1 MSKLKILML
10 NHEYPPI
17 GGGGGYAGRNIL
29 RQFAGRSDIELDVV
43 VSRPS
48 PPTVVEKFADNIT
61 LYRVGVRKKAL
72 QFWTRPEMIQWMA
85 KAYRIHRKL
94 LQQNQY
100 DLAHAFFGF
109 PTAALTWRTVS
120 KLPYI
125 ISLRGS
131 DVPGANVRFSL
142 DYKLL
147 APVFRRIWENASALY
162 ACSEGLRQ
170 RALEFMPEAKIYVV
184 PNGVELDRFSPANNK
199 QKIEDLKLLTVG
211 RLSVSKRI
219 ELLVSAMELIR
230 KQFPNATL
238 KIAGGGGLEN
248 QLRKSIKD
256 KDMENCI
263 TMLGVVP
270 AEDMPELYRKS
281 DIFVSASLQE
291 GMSNAMLEA
300 MASGLPIITT
310 CCEGVEE
317 LITDNGIVVE
327 LAQAEEIAKAIK
339 NLADDKQAYSQM
351 SAAARKQAEKFSW
364 QFVAERYLDYYSTI
378 VNRATSK

>member
-1 MSKLKILML
+1 MKILML

-43 VSRPS
+43 VSRPR
-48 PPTVVEKFADNIT
+48 PPTIIERLADNIT
-61 LYRVGVRKKAL
+61 LYRVGVRKKAM

-85 KAYRIHRKL
+85 KAYRIHKKL

-131 DVPGANVRFSL
+131 DVPGVNVRFSL

-147 APVFRRIWENASALY
+147 APVFRRIWGNASALY

-170 RALEFMPEAKIYVV
+170 RALKFMPEAKIYVV
-184 PNGVELDRFSPANNK
+184 PNGVELDRFCPVNNK

-211 RLSVSKRI
+211 RLSASKRI
-219 ELLVSAMELIR
+219 ELLVSVVELIR

-248 QLRKSIKD
+248 QLRQLIKD
-256 KDMENCI
+256 KGMENCI
-263 TMLGVVP
+263 AMLGIVP
-270 AEDMPELYRKS
+270 AEEMPELYRKS

-310 CCEGVEE
+310 RCEGVQE
-317 LITDNGIVVE
+317 LIADNGIVVE
-327 LAQAEEIAKAIK
+327 QPEPELIAGAIK
-339 NLADDKQAYSQM
+339 QVANDRNRYEQM
-351 SAAARKQAEKFSW
+351 SRAARKRAEKFSW
-364 QFVAERYLDYYSTI
+364 ESVASQYLDCYHKVLNYEAE
-378 VNRATSK
+378 N